1 MKENFTATQKE
12 VVARKMGYN
21 GPMHMFDEFLMSTPA
36 EAKKYSLISS
46 KVTEKMA
53 KGGDV
58 TGYAKGGQVVANKMK
73 ASQIITE
80 HAKTYGLDP
89 RLELSA
95 IQQLGELGDLALLQE
110 NNTVVI
116 LRKLQPYI
124 VEFYSYSSDSPEKLA
139 VSILSLMNKIRDG
152 EVKAMY
158 GFFKEGGSS
167 VVTLLKKIGVD
178 VTASDVPLY
187 DWKALV

>member
-21 GPMHMFDEFLMSTPA
+21 GPMHMFDEFLMSTPT

-46 KVTEKMA
+46 KVTEKMSR
-53 KGGDV
+53 GGDV
-58 TGYAKGGQVVANKMK
+58 TGYAEGGQVMNNKMK
-73 ASQIITE
+73 PSQIITE

-89 RLELSA
+89 VLGLSN
-95 IQQLGELGDLALLQE
+95 IEKLGKLGDLAVLQE

-116 LRKLQPYI
+116 LRKLKPYI
-124 VEFYSYSSDSPEKLA
+124 VEFNLFTTDSPEKLA

-158 GFFKEGGSS
+158 GNFKEGGSS

-178 VTASDVPLY
+178 VTASDVPRY
-187 DWKALV
+187 DWKVLV